1 MATTNETMK
10 VIANGVD
17 KKEEPEIIM
26 GGKVIAVEVPDE
38 LAEIFEGI
46 IGSLIEKSE
55 SAEAE
60 SPENNDSNGGDW
72 DDDEELTEAEE
83 LAADIAYWLAHRASD
98 NLMKVAKVINQF
110 CFKENSAKFI
120 ACANKNDVC
129 DEAQIKELASLPSME
144 VLRTKL
150 LYMLNSTGSAL
161 VRALN
166 EAVEKG
172 RKNCPGDKE

>member
-1 MATTNETMK
+1 MK
-10 VIANGVD
+10 TLT
-17 KKEEPEIIM
+17 KKEIVSEFNGLYGASEYAVFVDFKGM
-26 GGKVIAVEVPDE
+26 NAENTAKFRGELRKNGLKFKVVKNTLSKKAMESTDYGVHGAVLKGQCGV
-38 LAEIFEGI
+38 IFC
-46 IGSLIEKSE
+46 
-55 SAEAE
+55 
-60 SPENNDSNGGDW
+60 
-72 DDDEELTEAEE
+72 DD
-83 LAADIAYWLAHRASD
+83 
-98 NLMKVAKVINQF
+98 LMKVAKVINQF

-120 ACANKNDVC
+120 ACANKNNVC

>member
-1 MATTNETMK
+1 MK
-10 VIANGVD
+10 TLT
-17 KKEEPEIIM
+17 KKEIVSEFNSLYGASEYAVFVDFKGM
-26 GGKVIAVEVPDE
+26 NAENTAKFRGELRKNGLKFKVVKNTLSKKAMEGTDYSAHGAILKGQCGV
-38 LAEIFEGI
+38 IFC
-46 IGSLIEKSE
+46 
-55 SAEAE
+55 
-60 SPENNDSNGGDW
+60 
-72 DDDEELTEAEE
+72 DD
-83 LAADIAYWLAHRASD
+83 
-98 NLMKVAKVINQF
+98 LMKVAKVINQF

-120 ACANKNDVC
+120 ACANKNNVC

-166 EAVEKG
+166 EAVEQG

>member
-1 MATTNETMK
+1 MK
-10 VIANGVD
+10 TLT
-17 KKEEPEIIM
+17 KKEIVSEFNGLYGASEYAVFVDFKGM
-26 GGKVIAVEVPDE
+26 NAENTAKFRGELRKNGLKFKVVKNTLSKKAMESTDYSTHGAILKGQCGV
-38 LAEIFEGI
+38 IFC
-46 IGSLIEKSE
+46 
-55 SAEAE
+55 
-60 SPENNDSNGGDW
+60 
-72 DDDEELTEAEE
+72 DD
-83 LAADIAYWLAHRASD
+83 
-98 NLMKVAKVINQF
+98 LMKVAKVINQF

-120 ACANKNDVC
+120 ACANKNNVC

>member
-1 MATTNETMK
+1 MK
-10 VIANGVD
+10 TLT
-17 KKEEPEIIM
+17 KKEIVSEFNSLYGASEYAVFVDFKGM
-26 GGKVIAVEVPDE
+26 NAENTAKFRGELRKNGLKFKVVKNTLSKKAMESTDYSVHGAILKGQCGV
-38 LAEIFEGI
+38 IFC
-46 IGSLIEKSE
+46 
-55 SAEAE
+55 
-60 SPENNDSNGGDW
+60 
-72 DDDEELTEAEE
+72 DD
-83 LAADIAYWLAHRASD
+83 
-98 NLMKVAKVINQF
+98 LMKVAKVINQF

-120 ACANKNDVC
+120 ACANKNNVC

>member
-1 MATTNETMK
+1 MK
-10 VIANGVD
+10 TLT
-17 KKEEPEIIM
+17 KKEIVSEFNSLYGSSEYAVFVDFKGM
-26 GGKVIAVEVPDE
+26 NAENTAKFRGELRKNGLRFKVVKNTLSKKAMESTDYSTHGAILKGQCGV
-38 LAEIFEGI
+38 IFC
-46 IGSLIEKSE
+46 
-55 SAEAE
+55 
-60 SPENNDSNGGDW
+60 
-72 DDDEELTEAEE
+72 DD
-83 LAADIAYWLAHRASD
+83 
-98 NLMKVAKVINQF
+98 LMKVAKVINQF

-120 ACANKNDVC
+120 ACLNKSSVC
-129 DEAQIKELASLPSME
+129 EEAQIKELASLPSME

>member
-1 MATTNETMK
+1 MK
-10 VIANGVD
+10 TLT
-17 KKEEPEIIM
+17 KKEIVSEFNGLYGASEYAVFVDFKGM
-26 GGKVIAVEVPDE
+26 NAENTAKFRGELRKNGLKFKVVKNTLSKKAMEGTDYCVHGAILKGQCGV
-38 LAEIFEGI
+38 IFC
-46 IGSLIEKSE
+46 
-55 SAEAE
+55 
-60 SPENNDSNGGDW
+60 
-72 DDDEELTEAEE
+72 DD
-83 LAADIAYWLAHRASD
+83 
-98 NLMKVAKVINQF
+98 LMKVAKVINQF
-110 CFKENSAKFI
+110 CFKENYAKFI
-120 ACANKNDVC
+120 ACANKNNVC